1 VDVDA
6 GCPEDAAATAYFVV
20 SEALTNAARHSGA
33 TRVRVD
39 ARLARSALRLEV
51 ADDGRGGAVPG
62 GGLRGLDDRVRS
74 LGGRLTLDSPSG
86 SGTRITMEL
95 PCP

>member
-1 VDVDA
+1 MAVSP
-6 GCPEDAAATAYFVV
+6 GCPEEAAATAYFVV
-20 SEALTNAARHSGA
+20 TEALTNAARHSGA

-39 ARLARSALRLEV
+39 ARMTRSTLRLEV

-62 GGLRGLDDRVRS
+62 GGLRGLVDRVTS
-74 LGGRLTLDSPSG
+74 LGGRLTLDSPQG
-86 SGTRITMEL
+86 RGTRLTMEL